1 MSLENY
7 LVRSNAAEIEIRS
20 TFRPEDPGQ
29 LYNIL
34 KEKGYRWYLE
44 FLAAN
49 LQDILKYISLPRSRR
64 LAKKMDES
72 SRWTRFSLCRIANIL
87 DNTEISV
94 RYSWHRHDSWPR
106 ILPRLSLS
114 DCRCSRTVDSISA
127 IENVPVWWLWFS
139 FFITIVVDLFGFRYL
154 LSVPPRCRGFGR
166 PFHTRGMLPGRI
178 RSAVAIQKSLPF
190 PLSRREPWLNSV

>member
-20 TFRPEDPGQ
+20 TFRPEEPGQ

-64 LAKKMDES
+64 LAKKWTNRPDELVF
-72 SRWTRFSLCRIANIL
+72 RFAALQISWITLRFQLDIL
-87 DNTEISV
+87 DIDMILDHGSYRDFHSV
-94 RYSWHRHDSWPR
+94 IAGALAPLILFRPLKTFPFDGYDSP
-106 ILPRLSLS
+106 
-114 DCRCSRTVDSISA
+114 
-127 IENVPVWWLWFS
+127 FS
-139 FFITIVVDLFGFRYL
+139 
-154 LSVPPRCRGFGR
+154 
-166 PFHTRGMLPGRI
+166 
-178 RSAVAIQKSLPF
+178 
-190 PLSRREPWLNSV
+190 